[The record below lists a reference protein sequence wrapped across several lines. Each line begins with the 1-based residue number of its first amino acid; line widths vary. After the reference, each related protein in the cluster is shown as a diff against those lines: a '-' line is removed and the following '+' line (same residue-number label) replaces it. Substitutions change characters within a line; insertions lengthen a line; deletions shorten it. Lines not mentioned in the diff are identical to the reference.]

1 MYKTRK
7 VILLMIITLAVSF
20 GALKVINI
28 GSEFTAEKLLYKTL
42 DVYKNIPFGADEQFL
57 GMQMQVEGNLK
68 SIISRFPGGDAT
80 KAAHL
85 NLAGLYLEV
94 EKYNEAISVADEIL
108 SKYKNDTHAA
118 SRAQF
123 IKGVS
128 YERKGKWS
136 RALDEFKILQKNYPK
151 TKLSLEIPLYILR
164 HYKRG
169 GETDQLNK
177 RTQRVIIYYDRIIS
191 KYKGSPLG
199 YYAGNM
205 LVQTFMVLDRYEEA
219 GSVLKN
225 MIVVYPEMLAVRQ
238 LPYVELIFVKTLKKP
253 EEAIEIYRYIMVKT
267 KDHKLKKFLEAKIDE
282 LEM

>member
-1 MYKTRK
+1 MYKTKK
-7 VILLMIITLAVSF
+7 VILLMILMLAVTF

-57 GMQMQVEGNLK
+57 GMQMQVEVNLK
-68 SIISRFPGGDAT
+68 SIISRFPGGDST

-108 SKYKNDTHAA
+108 DKYKNDTHAS

-151 TKLSLEIPLYILR
+151 TRLSLEIPLYILR
-164 HYKRG
+164 HYKRS

-177 RTQRVIIYYDRIIS
+177 RAQRVIAYYDRIIV
-191 KYKGSPLG
+191 KYKGGPLG

-205 LVQTFMVLDRYEEA
+205 LVQTYMVLDRYEEA

-225 MIVVYPEMLAVRQ
+225 MIVIYPEMLAVRQ
-238 LPYVELIFVKTLKKP
+238 LPYVDLIFVKTLKKP
-253 EEAIEIYRYIMVKT
+253 EEALEIYRYIVVNT
-267 KDHKLKKFLEAKIDE
+267 KDHRLKKFLEAKIDE
-282 LEM
+282 LEL

>member
-1 MYKTRK
+1 MYKTKK
-7 VILLMIITLAVSF
+7 VILLMILTLAVTF

-42 DVYKNIPFGADEQFL
+42 NVYKNIPFGAGEQFL
-57 GMQMQVEGNLK
+57 GMQMQVEDNLR
-68 SIISRFPGGDAT
+68 SIISRFPGGDST

-94 EKYNEAISVADEIL
+94 EKYNEAVSVADEVL
-108 SKYKNDTHAA
+108 DKYKNDTHTS

-128 YERKGKWS
+128 YERKGKWG

-151 TKLSLEIPLYILR
+151 TRLSLEIPLYILR
-164 HYKRG
+164 HYKRSG
-169 GETDQLNK
+169 DTDQLNK
-177 RTQRVIIYYDRIIS
+177 RAQRVIAYYGRIIA
-191 KYKGSPLG
+191 KYKGGPLG

-205 LVQTFMVLDRYEEA
+205 LVQTYMALDRYEEA

-225 MIVVYPEMLAVRQ
+225 MIVIYPEMLTVRQ
-238 LPYVELIFVKTLKKP
+238 LPYVELIFVKILKKP
-253 EEAIEIYRYIMVKT
+253 AEALEIYKYITINT
-267 KDHKLKKFLEAKIDE
+267 KDHKLKKFLETKIDE